1 MSIETFKREVYEKIV
16 DTLFKLGYCRDE
28 FEIYLYEHTDSTP
41 YVQGSICIYMTKWD
55 DLRGFYVYADKT
67 VGIYIGIN
75 NDNVPFSIA
84 SLSAAIANLRE
95 QFIAETKYNSCIIC
109 GRLTTNKWNE
119 CDECY
124 AKRINNQ

>member
-28 FEIYLYEHTDSTP
+28 FEVYLYEHTDSTP
-41 YVQGSICIYMTKWD
+41 YVQGTIGIYMTKWD
-55 DLRGFYVYADKT
+55 DLRGFYVYADET
-67 VGIYIGIN
+67 IGIYIGTG
-75 NDNVPFSIA
+75 NDNVPLSIA

-95 QFIAETKYNSCIIC
+95 RFIIETKYNSCIIC
-109 GRLTTNKWNE
+109 GKLTTNTWNE

-124 AKRINNQ
+124 AKRITNQ